1 MKKVVRL
8 TEQELINLLK
18 NVLSDFSS
26 KDELETSPEKD
37 DSERVS
43 AKGQELLKN
52 DVFKRKLSEISRE
65 IGIDENSII
74 KLMKLE
80 SGLDSSIKNSIGCVG
95 LIQFCPDTKG
105 GSTKTIGGKSYN
117 LSELQN
123 DLELQMDAIKE
134 FWSKGKR
141 DGKIKSAKDLYIYN
155 FFPAAA
161 GKNDSYV
168 LQTKGLSPEKIAR
181 ANPIFNRTLGRPIDT
196 PLTVGD
202 LTDYYQKTGM
212 V

>member
-8 TEQELINLLK
+8 TEQEFTKLLK
-18 NVLSDFSS
+18 HILSGVLG

-80 SGLDSSIKNSIGCVG
+80 SGLDSSIRNSIGCVG

>member
-8 TEQELINLLK
+8 TEQEFTKLLK
-18 NVLSDFSS
+18 HILSGVLG

>member
-8 TEQELINLLK
+8 TEQEFTKLLK
-18 NVLSDFSS
+18 HILSGVLG

-52 DVFKRKLSEISRE
+52 DVFKKKLSEISRE